1 MFKKTLKVLSLVAIL
16 GLSANANDLLADIS
30 KGAISDS
37 SLGVKVLNTEE
48 MNKVRGGY
56 VLTDIYTY
64 GGMAFVLAIPHT
76 SNELGA
82 RFNSDGLLIKNSI
95 GLCPLGQTQCYANPT
110 TREHIDRNYGRLVD
124 YISALGGR
132 TVTGHVL
139 LYGIKNT
146 NVGNGVMAPTTHVY
160 AVEKEYLNL
169 SNASTDQELIYTLNR
184 WFDHEV
190 TNSFQLE
197 YNQVLRE
204 IKQAVGA
211 DLLRMAR

>member
-37 SLGVKVLNTEE
+37 SLGVKVLNPEQMSE
-48 MNKVRGGY
+48 VRGGY
-56 VLTDIYTY
+56 ILSSVLQYN
-64 GGMAFVLAIPHT
+64 GMAFVLAIPHPITELGVDT
-76 SNELGA
+76 SNL
-82 RFNSDGLLIKNSI
+82 SSH
-95 GLCPLGQTQCYANPT
+95 GLCPLGQLQCYANPT
-110 TREHIDRNYGRLVD
+110 TREHIDRNQGRYVD

-132 TVTGHVL
+132 TAKDHVL

-160 AVEKEYLNL
+160 AVKNEYLYMP
-169 SNASTDQELIYTLNR
+169 EY
-184 WFDHEV
+184 WFDNEV

-204 IKQAVGA
+204 IKQAVGT